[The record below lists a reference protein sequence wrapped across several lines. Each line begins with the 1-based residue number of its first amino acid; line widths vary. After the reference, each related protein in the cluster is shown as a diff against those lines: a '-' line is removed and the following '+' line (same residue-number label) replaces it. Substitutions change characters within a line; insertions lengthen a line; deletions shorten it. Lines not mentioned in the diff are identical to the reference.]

1 MPGLDVNDVL
11 ANPLFFTYFD
21 VFRYDQELVDGVTHV
36 SNPKDFRGVSGV
48 VTAIRGR
55 ELERFPEEERL
66 SGAIQIYTK
75 FRLTGGK
82 GATSADEVEWPV
94 NSGVFYIVIQVD
106 DWSQFGRGF
115 VQAICTL
122 GQLNPPR

>member
-1 MPGLDVNDVL
+1 MPLLDVNRVL
-11 ANPLFFTYFD
+11 ANPLFYTKFN
-21 VFRYDQELVDGVTHV
+21 VFRYDQDIVDGVTQIT
-36 SNPKDFRGVSGV
+36 NPRDYQGVTGV
-48 VTAIRGR
+48 VTAVRGR

-82 GATSADEVEWPV
+82 GATSADEIEWPV
-94 NSGVFYIVIQVD
+94 KSNVYYIVIQVD

-115 VQAICTL
+115 VQAICVL
-122 GQLNPPR
+122 GQLNPPK